1 MPRNHSFNAKAGKGR
16 GASPVN
22 PWSDEDEFDVE
33 AEAVGKAGEGDN
45 EALLEALKSRTCG
58 TIAMKAAQLKKFA
71 DYAVA
76 ITVRIQL
83 GAMAGPDVQAILE
96 RAGNA
101 SGTAKAVAQVVLDVS
116 SLPITPPK
124 AHQVRKDKM
133 WAAFQ
138 VLVQLVEKA
147 RVKVR
152 APPRPPPSRCVTLTP
167 PTHPPTHP
175 PSRAPAGPRSQVKT
189 DKAKK
194 EKDSD
199 RLLKLAS
206 SNGNLQC
213 DVPTKARV

>member
-22 PWSDEDEFDVE
+22 PWSDEDELDVE

-45 EALLEALKSRTCG
+45 EVLEALKSRTCG

-147 RVKVR
+147 RVKIR
-152 APPRPPPSRCVTLTP
+152 APPRPPPRARPRPPHPRAVSR
-167 PTHPPTHP
+167 
-175 PSRAPAGPRSQVKT
+175 
-189 DKAKK
+189 
-194 EKDSD
+194 
-199 RLLKLAS
+199 
-206 SNGNLQC
+206 
-213 DVPTKARV
+213 

>member
-22 PWSDEDEFDVE
+22 PWSDEDELDVE

-101 SGTAKAVAQVVLDVS
+101 RGNASGTAKAVAQVVLDVS
-116 SLPITPPK
+116 SLSITPPK
-124 AHQVRKDKM
+124 AHQVRNDKM

-152 APPRPPPSRCVTLTP
+152 APPRPPPRAVSR
-167 PTHPPTHP
+167 
-175 PSRAPAGPRSQVKT
+175 
-189 DKAKK
+189 
-194 EKDSD
+194 
-199 RLLKLAS
+199 
-206 SNGNLQC
+206 
-213 DVPTKARV
+213 